1 MIFTKKWKNFLRLNG
16 LKLGLAS
23 GILLHCGYRQGDC
36 MLALPSEF
44 SITFLEIEL
53 SCFWV
58 SFRFTEIGKVAIC
71 FRTLNFLKEDSV
83 FFSSFCCRV
92 CPFFLAPLS
101 KNEQSY
107 ILGCIPSS
115 FSFLLFSRSLLSS
128 LFLCSSAA
136 NLANTGQLCYTY
148 SFHHL

>member
-23 GILLHCGYRQGDC
+23 GILLHCGYPQRDC

-58 SFRFTEIGKVAIC
+58 AFRFTEIGKVTIEK
-71 FRTLNFLKEDSV
+71 KEDSV
-83 FFSSFCCRV
+83 FSSFCCRV

-148 SFHHL
+148 SSHHF